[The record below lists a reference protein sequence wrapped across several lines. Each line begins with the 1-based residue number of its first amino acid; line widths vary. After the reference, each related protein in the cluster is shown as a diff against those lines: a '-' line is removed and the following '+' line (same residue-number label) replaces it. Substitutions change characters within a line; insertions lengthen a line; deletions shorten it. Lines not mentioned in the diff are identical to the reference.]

1 MTKEQL
7 IKMIH
12 IAKSQLKIDDD
23 TYRQFLVKE
32 ANKDSTKKMLKHE
45 LEKVYDALKQ
55 KGFKYKVRKAN
66 KPTVSI
72 AKRRDDIQKI
82 RAIWI
87 TMGKQGF
94 INDASD
100 KALDA
105 YVERMTKSKMTLN
118 GIKVTA
124 WLNPEQAYSVL
135 ESLKQWHKR
144 LIIAELTKLAVITPI
159 EKWEKPKQYDYYAS
173 LYEQVLNYKNQF
185 GGKR

>member
-7 IKMIH
+7 IRLIH
-12 IAKSQLKIDDD
+12 VAKSQLKIDDD
-23 TYRQFLVKE
+23 TYRQFLTKE
-32 ANKDSTKKMLKHE
+32 TGKNSTTKMHKHE

-55 KGFKYKVRKAN
+55 KGFKCKVKKAN

-94 INDASD
+94 IDNASD

-105 YVERMTKSKMTLN
+105 YVERMTKSKCTLN
-118 GIKVTA
+118 GIKITA
-124 WLNPEQAYSVL
+124 WLSPELAYIVL

-144 LIIAELTKLAVITPI
+144 CVIKVL
-159 EKWEKPKQYDYYAS
+159 EKVPDLVIHDKSYDSITNFYQS
-173 LYEQVLNYKNQF
+173 VLDAKKQF
-185 GGKR
+185 GGTK